1 MLRAFSPVAGLAF
14 LVAVAAPLGALPTPT
29 ARPCAVD
36 TAPEA
41 EEVVLETSDGL
52 KLAATFQSPGRGG
65 RAPGVILVHD
75 AGGQRESM
83 EDLAKYLRRRGFAV
97 LTLDLR
103 GHGKSPGSEEPFG
116 QLSRDDQERLWT
128 FALRDLEAAGAF
140 LRGRRDVHTT
150 NLSVVGVGRSSALA
164 LRYASQDE
172 NVRAVALIG
181 AAEDQ
186 LGFSLPDEI
195 RRCGGLPMLVLAPKD
210 ERAFATRLVDAVRAT
225 ADGSIELSVL
235 RSDSGG
241 ELEDKRLPNE
251 LVKFLNDTVTPKRG
265 G

>member
-1 MLRAFSPVAGLAF
+1 MLRAFSPLAGLAI
-14 LVAVAAPLGALPTPT
+14 LVAATAPLEARSAAPS
-29 ARPCAVD
+29 PCALD
-36 TAPEA
+36 AAAEA

-65 RAPGVILVHD
+65 RAPGVLLVHD
-75 AGGQRESM
+75 AGARRESL
-83 EDLAKYLRRRGFAV
+83 DDVAKYLRRRGFAV

-103 GHGKSPGSEEPFG
+103 GHGKSPGSEQPFG
-116 QLSRDDQERLWT
+116 QLTREDQERLWT

-150 NLSVVGVGRSSALA
+150 NLSVIGVGRSSALA

-181 AAEDQ
+181 AGEDQ
-186 LGFSLPDEI
+186 LGFALPDEI
-195 RRCGGLPMLVLAPKD
+195 RRCGGLPTLLVASKD
-210 ERAFATRLVDAVRAT
+210 ERPYATRLVDAVKGT
-225 ADGSIELSVL
+225 SDGALELALL
-235 RSDSGG
+235 RSDVGG
-241 ELEDKRLPNE
+241 ALADKRLPNE
-251 LVKFLNDTVTPKRG
+251 LVKFLNEVATPKRG